1 VPAVFKVGL
10 ATAQNKVDFYEGFL
24 IWGKMDERQK
34 KCVEIALRQH
44 RDEVRTYQE
53 LLERALKKT
62 KQRN

>member
-10 ATAQNKVDFYEGFL
+10 ATAPNKVDFYEGFL

>member
-1 VPAVFKVGL
+1 VGL
-10 ATAQNKVDFYEGFL
+10 ATAPNKVDFYEGFL
-24 IWGKMDERQK
+24 ILGKMDERQK

-53 LLERALKKT
+53 LLEQALKKT